1 MRRNDARLLTLQI
14 NATITSF
21 SQFTKSGCNWELT
34 SKSNFKGANCVK
46 RCQEEPFWK
55 GIMLC
60 GGGWHYPYP
69 KLLGFSTEI
78 PPSSF
83 SIVWNNNDSN
93 LNMTLWWFSG
103 MSVGRHLSHPQ
114 NFVLGYVNSKIYL
127 WLFAFRLCYC
137 QRFFFFHCKRYFPR
151 RFPSYGERS
160 DTKNHKKIIFA
171 FDLRIK

>member
-93 LNMTLWWFSG
+93 LNMTLCWFSG

-114 NFVLGYVNSKIYL
+114 NFVLGYVNSKIYQDPK

-137 QRFFFFHCKRYFPR
+137 QRFFFFIARDIFHDAFPPMAKEAIR
-151 RFPSYGERS
+151 K
-160 DTKNHKKIIFA
+160 TIKK
-171 FDLRIK
+171 